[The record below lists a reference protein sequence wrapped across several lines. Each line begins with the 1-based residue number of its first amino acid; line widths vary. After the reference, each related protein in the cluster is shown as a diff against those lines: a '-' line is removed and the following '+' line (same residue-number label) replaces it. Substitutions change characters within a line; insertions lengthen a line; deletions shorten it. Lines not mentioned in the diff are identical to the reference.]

1 MASQKDKRER
11 FSILFDLHY
20 RKLYHFAY
28 NILKDPDASE
38 EVVQES
44 FIKLWEQ
51 FDPTEIKSFEAYLMT
66 ILKHKVLDHLRKEKV
81 KKRHIDLYQLNQQT
95 FEELSQEW
103 EIQERIQMLLQQ
115 LPEKTRTIFKMSRI
129 NSYSY
134 KEIAIIKDISVKTV
148 ESHIS
153 KALTILKQALK
164 KNRD

>member
-11 FSILFDLHY
+11 FSTLFDLHY

-28 NILKDPDASE
+28 SILKDPDASE

-51 FDPTEIKSFEAYLMT
+51 FDSTEIKSYEAYLMT
-66 ILKHKVLDHLRKEKV
+66 ILKRKVLDHLRKEKV
-81 KKRHIDLYQLNQQT
+81 KRRHIDLYQLNQQT

-134 KEIAIIKDISVKTV
+134 KEIAIKKDISVKTV

-153 KALTILKQALK
+153 KALAILKQALK